1 MRGFGEEVWDRL
13 NVTLGER
20 RRKRDGKE
28 CFRCF
33 GGQELTGGDATVFA
47 FWWAG
52 GGRKTLMMGVACS
65 SPESKKFVMGLD
77 AVMDD
82 ANGIQ

>member
-1 MRGFGEEVWDRL
+1 MGESVFGVSGVRS
-13 NVTLGER
+13 
-20 RRKRDGKE
+20 
-28 CFRCF
+28 
-33 GGQELTGGDATVFA
+33 LTGGDATVFA